1 MIYEDE
7 HADELDLTEEG
18 IELFKIRLQDEN
30 ERLLKLRM
38 TGKLD
43 VSAEELDLQSY
54 TEYYSTGYGSIQ
66 SNADFFSDPRY
77 YESVS
82 VRRFVK
88 LQKQEDTKDDLNKS
102 TVSEDSYSDDIIV
115 SVDTG
120 NSD

>member
-1 MIYEDE
+1 
-7 HADELDLTEEG
+7 
-18 IELFKIRLQDEN
+18 
-30 ERLLKLRM
+30 M

-82 VRRFVK
+82 VRRFVEF
-88 LQKQEDTKDDLNKS
+88 QKQVDTKDDPNKP
-102 TVSEDSYSDDIIV
+102 TVSEDSYSDDTIV

-120 NSD
+120 NSGSNQLIIQ